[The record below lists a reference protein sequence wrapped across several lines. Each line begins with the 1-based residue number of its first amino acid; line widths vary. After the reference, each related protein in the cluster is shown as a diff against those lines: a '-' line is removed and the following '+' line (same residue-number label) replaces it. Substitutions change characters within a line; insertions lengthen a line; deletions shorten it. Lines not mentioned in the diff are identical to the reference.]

1 MRIFNRYYSSYDL
14 ILVLGDVA
22 LAFAVTFGLQL
33 TWAFAGVTPGG
44 SWIFYSVQALSMAF
58 VVAIAFYY
66 ADLYAI
72 DQTLSVRE
80 LLLRFMS
87 GFGTACVVIGLISYP
102 IPQLG
107 FKKVYASEMILI
119 GLVLSVW
126 RVGFMRVIEQ
136 AKIHA
141 KVLIIGAQS
150 IGKLVAEQLCQQ
162 KTLGMEVIGFVG
174 NAGGRVTLSYGNPTN
189 ISLPVF
195 SPQSISSLVE
205 KRGVDRILLA
215 GGEAWDNYAAAEE
228 LIRLRMRGVPV
239 EDCHTFYE
247 RLVSKIAIADL
258 SPEWIVLAK
267 GFRRDRVILFT
278 KRVVDMVV
286 SSVGLVLSAPIALI
300 TAILIKL
307 DSLGPV
313 LYRQERVGQD
323 GAHFTL
329 YKFRSMSVDA
339 ECENGPVWAS
349 ENDPRATRVGCV
361 IRKLRIDEIP
371 QMINVLK
378 GEMSFVGPRPERPF
392 FVEKLKEKI
401 PFYYLRLSVKP
412 GITGWAQISY
422 RYGDTEEG
430 AAEKFQYDLY
440 YIKNMSVLFD
450 VQIIFESL
458 KVILLG
464 KGAR

>member
-14 ILVLGDVA
+14 ILVLGDAA
-22 LAFAVTFGLQL
+22 LTFLVIVGLQA
-33 TWAFAGVTPGG
+33 TWTFAGVPVGN
-44 SWIFYSVQALSMAF
+44 SWFFSCVQGLVMSL

-87 GFGTACVVIGLISYP
+87 GFGTACVVIGVLSYP
-102 IPQLG
+102 VPQLG
-107 FKKVYASEMILI
+107 FKRIYASEMLLM
-119 GLVLSVW
+119 GFVLSVW

-141 KVLIIGAQS
+141 KVLIIGARS

-174 NAGGRVTLSYGNPTN
+174 SSAGQVTLSYGNPTCV
-189 ISLPVF
+189 SLPVY

-205 KRGVDRILLA
+205 SNGVDRILLA
-215 GGEAWDNYAAAEE
+215 GGEAWGNHVAEE
-228 LIRLRMRGVPV
+228 LVKLRMKGVPV
-239 EDCHTFYE
+239 EDCHSFYE

-267 GFRRDRVILFT
+267 GFRRDRVILLT
-278 KRVVDMVV
+278 KRVTDMMV
-286 SSVGLVLSAPIALI
+286 STLGLILSAPVALI
-300 TAILIKL
+300 TAILVKL
-307 DSLGPV
+307 ESPGPV
-313 LYRQERVGQD
+313 LYRQQRVGQD
-323 GAHFTL
+323 GVHFTL
-329 YKFRSMSVDA
+329 YKFRSMTEDA
-339 ECENGPVWAS
+339 ESDKGPVWAL
-349 ENDPRATRVGCV
+349 ENDPRVTRVGRI

-371 QMINVLK
+371 QMVNVLK

-401 PFYYLRLSVKP
+401 PYYYLRLSVKP

-422 RYGDTEEG
+422 PYGDTEEG
-430 AAEKFQYDLY
+430 ALEKLQYDLY
-440 YIKNMSVLFD
+440 YIKNISVFFD